1 MTNPQNG
8 SQRVTQ
14 RRIAELAGVS
24 QSTVSLVLNGKA
36 DALSRIPAETRERV
50 LRVIK
55 EAEYVADPAAR
66 RLAGVGNRLIGVFTY
81 EPAFP
86 SASLDFY
93 AALLTGIESE
103 AEQLGYDLLLFTSA
117 PVSGGRRS
125 LFHESNRLRLA
136 DGCLLLG
143 QEMDGSE
150 LERLVESGFPFV
162 AIGRRDA
169 AGVPYVAA
177 DYVTGTA
184 ELVARSWELGHRRV
198 ALLHRDIERCE
209 PHVPR
214 LVDLRLAVEQQL
226 EAKQTEFEAALAEQ
240 ADARKATEAE
250 LEKLVRQHFP
260 LTPKEI
266 IKTLN
271 LRRPIYLDTAR
282 YGHFGRPDL
291 PWEKTDMVDALLGRS
306 SGESSEGETEGNDTE
321 TQPD

>member
-1 MTNPQNG
+1 MPASATG
-8 SQRVTQ
+8 SSASSPT
-14 RRIAELAGVS
+14 S
-24 QSTVSLVLNGKA
+24 
-36 DALSRIPAETRERV
+36 P
-50 LRVIK
+50 
-55 EAEYVADPAAR
+55 
-66 RLAGVGNRLIGVFTY
+66 
-81 EPAFP
+81 P
-86 SASLDFY
+86 SSLDFY

-198 ALLHRDIERCE
+198 ALLHLDSTGESVLARRGTEPVLLRASDGHDLDADWAALRDSGATVLFVEAPAHALAIS
-209 PHVPR
+209 
-214 LVDLRLAVEQQL
+214 RLA
-226 EAKQTEFEAALAEQ
+226 EAEGLQIPRDLSIIALA
-240 ADARKATEAE
+240 DPSRGTE
-250 LEKLVRQHFP
+250 
-260 LTPKEI
+260 I
-266 IKTLN
+266 
-271 LRRPIYLDTAR
+271 
-282 YGHFGRPDL
+282 GPDFTRL
-291 PWEKTDMVDALLGRS
+291 SPPRTQLGSEALALLGRILDPR
-306 SGESSEGETEGNDTE
+306 TEVPADELRITLPCAITDGATLAAPRTE
-321 TQPD
+321 TTR